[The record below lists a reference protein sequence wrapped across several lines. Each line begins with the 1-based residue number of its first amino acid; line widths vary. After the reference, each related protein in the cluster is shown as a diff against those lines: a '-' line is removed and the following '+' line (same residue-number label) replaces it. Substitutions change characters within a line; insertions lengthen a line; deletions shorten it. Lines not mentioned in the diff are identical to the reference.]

1 MKAMILAAGVGSRM
15 QPLSEHW
22 PKPALPVLDRSLLA
36 RMVESL
42 AGQGVDEVV
51 VNAHPHSERLRES
64 LVDAPVP
71 ILYSEEPRLL
81 GSGGGILA
89 ARRWLEG
96 DGSFLVLNGDMLID
110 LDVAA
115 LLAAHR
121 RSGAVA
127 TIALRDDPRKP
138 DFGTIGYGKDPVV
151 TRITERVDLGG
162 EQGCGL
168 FTGVHVMEAQI
179 FERMPAS
186 GEFGIVDDVYI
197 PLLRAG
203 GPLGAWLQ
211 PSEARWTPVGTPR
224 ELLDANLRAL
234 GDETGDPAG
243 VWIGK
248 GAEVADGARV
258 GPRAVIGAGA
268 AVPDGAVVRDA
279 LLLPGARLQPG
290 ARLERAIG
298 YDTRVWR
305 DD

>member
-1 MKAMILAAGVGSRM
+1 MKAMILAAGEGLRM
-15 QPLSEHW
+15 RPLSKHW

-51 VNAHPHSERLRES
+51 VNAHAHAERLRES
-64 LVDAPVP
+64 VADAPVP

-96 DGSFLVLNGDMLID
+96 DGTFLVLNGDMLVELD
-110 LDVAA
+110 LAA

-127 TIALRDDPRKP
+127 TIALRDDPRKS
-138 DFGTIGYGKDPVV
+138 DFGTIGYRKGPVV
-151 TRITERVDLGG
+151 TRITELVDLGG

-168 FTGVHVMEAQI
+168 FTGVHAMEPEI
-179 FERMPAS
+179 FERMPGSA
-186 GEFGIVDDVYI
+186 EFGILDDVYL

-203 GPLGAWLQ
+203 APLGAWLQ
-211 PSEARWTPVGTPR
+211 PPEARWTPVGTPR
-224 ELLDANLRAL
+224 ELLDANLAAL
-234 GDETGDPAG
+234 ADETGDPAG

-248 GAEVADGARV
+248 GATVADGARV

-268 AVPDGAVVRDA
+268 AVPDGAVVREA
-279 LLLPGARLQPG
+279 LLLPGARLQAG

-298 YDTRVWR
+298 YDAQVWR

>member
-1 MKAMILAAGVGSRM
+1 MRAMILAAGVGSRM

-42 AGQGVDEVV
+42 AAQGVGEVV
-51 VNAHPHSERLRES
+51 VNAHPNSERLHES
-64 LVDAPVP
+64 LPDAPVP

-96 DGSFLVLNGDMLID
+96 EGTFLVLNGDMLIE

-115 LLAAHR
+115 LLETHR

-127 TIALRDDPRKP
+127 TIALRDDPRKA
-138 DFGTIGYGKDPVV
+138 DFGTIGYGEDPVV
-151 TRITERVDLGG
+151 TRITERIDVGG

-168 FTGVHVMEAQI
+168 FAGVHAMEPEI
-179 FERMPAS
+179 FECMPDC
-186 GEFGIVDDVYI
+186 GEFGILDAVYI
-197 PLLRAG
+197 PLLRARRT
-203 GPLGAWLQ
+203 LGAWLQ
-211 PSEARWTPVGTPR
+211 PPEARWTPVGTPR
-224 ELLDANLRAL
+224 DLLDANLAAL

-243 VWIGK
+243 VWIGE
-248 GAEVADGARV
+248 GAQVADDARV
-258 GPRAVIGAGA
+258 GPRAVVGAGA
-268 AVPDGAVVRDA
+268 AVPDGAVMRDA
-279 LLLPGARLQPG
+279 LLLPCARLQAG
-290 ARLERAIG
+290 ACLERAIG